1 MKQTVRI
8 DGIDYEVAD
17 SVAAHIAALTKKS
30 DEVVK
35 KVDGL
40 EKEVSDSKA
49 LVSKLEAERDT
60 EKARADK
67 AEADLEQARKDAFD
81 ESRID
86 SVVQERLA
94 ILDAAD
100 KAGVK
105 VTPEMKM
112 DGIRRA
118 VIAAVFPSVNLD
130 GKNDDYVAACFDS
143 AKAEL
148 EKRGDSAQ
156 RAVGADGVGGTQD
169 NFDSASARQ
178 RMIELNQR
186 RSRGE
191 EA

>member
-1 MKQTVRI
+1 M
-8 DGIDYEVAD
+8 
-17 SVAAHIAALTKKS
+17 
-30 DEVVK
+30 
-35 KVDGL
+35 
-40 EKEVSDSKA
+40 
-49 LVSKLEAERDT
+49 
-60 EKARADK
+60 
-67 AEADLEQARKDAFD
+67 
-81 ESRID
+81 
-86 SVVQERLA
+86 VQERLA

-143 AKAEL
+143 AKAEH